1 MREYRGGRIL
11 LRGRVGKGEKRGE
24 NTSEERVFREK
35 ERGNNSKTG
44 GEEGRWEKQYDKAT
58 MGGYKLYSI
67 VKKPRIARVRTHIPT
82 SMANVA
88 RNECSK
94 ISSD

>member
-24 NTSEERVFREK
+24 NRSEERVFREK

-44 GEEGRWEKQYDKAT
+44 GEEGR
-58 MGGYKLYSI
+58 
-67 VKKPRIARVRTHIPT
+67 
-82 SMANVA
+82 
-88 RNECSK
+88 
-94 ISSD
+94 